1 MMKCAIS
8 SVLVLFDG
16 DFGSWAESPT
26 YCPNDGYSTGFEIML
41 EDCGCDDNTAVNSIK
56 FTCSGGSDIQSDP
69 GLWGSFSLPQSCPGG
84 YTRAQARILP
94 DTVSKIPIDEFNYNT

>member
-84 YTRAQARILP
+84 YTRAQVRILP